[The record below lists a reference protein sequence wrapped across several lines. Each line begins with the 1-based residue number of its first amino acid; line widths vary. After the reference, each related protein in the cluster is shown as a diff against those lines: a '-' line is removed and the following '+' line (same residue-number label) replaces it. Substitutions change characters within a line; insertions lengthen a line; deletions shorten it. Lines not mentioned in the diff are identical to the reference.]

1 MDEALKFEMQN
12 PSLLSS
18 AEQFEQNGEVW
29 WGMDALAF
37 RSGKY
42 PDRGLNATPEWVNDV
57 LAHTADIVPIG
68 FEHKDTMFDG
78 KGIAR
83 NFNYD
88 DATGGVFCRVELP
101 DALKRAVELV
111 GVNGLSVEIANGA
124 ISQVDV
130 TPKPRVPLA
139 RMFSADGDEV
149 DYAQVIEFA
158 AEHGELDSLVSAAQS
173 KRDKENAK
181 KQQEEV
187 ILMEVTDEQV
197 EEQVTEET
205 PAVEEAFEA
214 TPEPTPEEGPEVAQF
229 DASALIAENV
239 KLEAELAAIKAEKVE
254 FEASKLVEDGKL
266 PPALKPIAFALLS
279 NDDEQV
285 IKFDDGEQEKSV
297 ADLFRAL
304 IDGLKPTA
312 LFSADDVSGEQ
323 EDATPTE
330 YRELAEAAKEGRRKL
345 GVEE

>member
-1 MDEALKFEMQN
+1 MDEALKFEIAD
-12 PSLLSS
+12 SRIFRS
-18 AEQFEQNGEVW
+18 AEPFEKDGQPW
-29 WGMDALAF
+29 WLFNARAF
-37 RSGKY
+37 KTGKY
-42 PDRGLNATPEWVNDV
+42 ADKGIDATADWVKGV
-57 LAHTADIVPIG
+57 LANTAKSVPVG
-68 FEHKDTMFDG
+68 LEHKDTSFDG
-78 KGIAR
+78 HGLAR
-83 NFNYD
+83 DFHFD
-88 DATGGVFCRVELP
+88 EPTGSVFCYVELP
-101 DALKRAVELV
+101 GPLKEFVEYV
-111 GVNGLSVEIANGA
+111 GVGGLSVEIDGGITAL
-124 ISQVDV
+124 DF
-130 TPKPRVPLA
+130 TPRPRVGSALA
-139 RMFSADGDEV
+139 FSEDGEA
-149 DYAQVIEFA
+149 DYARVIEFA

-197 EEQVTEET
+197 EEQVPEET
-205 PAVEEAFEA
+205 PEVEAAFEA
-214 TPEPTPEEGPEVAQF
+214 TPEPTPEEKPVEAQF

-239 KLEAELAAIKAEKVE
+239 KLEAELTAIKAEKVE